1 MSDHV
6 FFAKD
11 LEGVATYWSIKRRDG
26 VCLGF
31 TSHNRDLVI
40 DSVRYRSAPGMIP
53 SAIRRTAQLERDSVE
68 VEGVLAH
75 DSISAEDME
84 QGRYDNARISIG
96 LVDWETLEHTSL
108 FHGELG
114 AISQR
119 DGTFEA
125 ELRSAKARLEVD
137 VVARTSPTCRAEF
150 CDAACQL
157 NAARFTH
164 LLKVSSIDIE
174 NNSVSFGGAVSPVH
188 LLHGNVKWVDG
199 PHAGMVMQVIDAD
212 ANGIVLDRPISSD
225 VTPGTRAFLREGCDH
240 TLATCNSRF
249 GNAAN
254 FRGEPHLPGND
265 LLASYPTSSS

>member
-1 MSDHV
+1 MSGHV
-6 FFAKD
+6 FFTTE

-26 VCLGF
+26 MCLGF

-53 SAIRRTAQLERDSVE
+53 SAIRRTAQLERDTVE

-84 QGRYDNARISIG
+84 QGRFDNARISIG

-119 DGTFEA
+119 DGSFEA

-137 VVARTSPTCRAEF
+137 VVARTSPTCRAAF

-157 NAARFTH
+157 SASRFTH
-164 LLKVSSIDIE
+164 IVEVSSIDLE
-174 NNSVSFGGAVSPVH
+174 NNRVSFSAAPAPANI
-188 LLHGNVKWVDG
+188 LHGSIKWIDG
-199 PHAGMVMQVIDAD
+199 PHAGMTMQVIDAD
-212 ANGIVLDRPISSD
+212 AAGIVFDRPISSD
-225 VTPGTRAFLREGCDH
+225 IGAGTRAFLREGCDH
-240 TLATCNSRF
+240 TLATCNARF

-254 FRGEPHLPGND
+254 FQGEPHLPGND
-265 LLASYPTSSS
+265 LLTSYPTSSS